1 MILPVVVSQFR
12 TCQLLFF
19 LVSLGGG
26 VKEMSEIGGEIL
38 IIFLLIVANGVFA
51 LSEMAVITA
60 RRSRLQDWIKRGNRR
75 AKVALE
81 LALAPNRFLSAVQV
95 GITLVGILAGA
106 FAGRSV
112 AQSLA
117 AHIAAISI
125 IGPYHQE
132 IGLALVVII
141 ITYFSLVI
149 GELVPK
155 RLALR
160 YPEAIATYVALPLRL
175 FTKISSPIVHLLGLS
190 TDAVCRLFGRQ
201 TGGEPPVTE
210 EEIRTLVQQG
220 TDAGVFEESEQD
232 MVEAVLRLGDKTAR
246 SLMTPR
252 TQIAW
257 LDLEDSADRI
267 REKIISSGHS
277 CFPVARA
284 SLDRVDGVVQAK
296 ELLAYSLAN
305 HALDLK
311 SLMQQPLFVPRTVT
325 ALEVLE
331 SFKKSGQHIALVVDE
346 YGGIEGLLT
355 HHDILEAIA
364 GDIPFEGKPADPK
377 AIERHDGS
385 WLLDGML
392 SVDEFKEIFNLEVL
406 PGEKRD
412 AYQTLGGFVFTRM
425 GRIPS
430 VSDSFEWNGL
440 RMEVVDMDGKRIDKV
455 LVTPCRSEE
464 QRVAELAH
472 ADRD

>member
-1 MILPVVVSQFR
+1 
-12 TCQLLFF
+12 
-19 LVSLGGG
+19 
-26 VKEMSEIGGEIL
+26 MSEIAGEIL

-51 LSEMAVITA
+51 MSEMAVITA
-60 RRSRLQDWIKRGNRR
+60 RKSRLQDWVSKGNRR

-112 AQSLA
+112 AQWLA
-117 AHIAAISI
+117 AHIVGIPV
-125 IGPYHQE
+125 IGAYHQE
-132 IGLALVVII
+132 VGLGFVVLT
-141 ITYFSLVI
+141 ITYFSLVV

-160 YPEAIATYVALPLRL
+160 HPEAIATFVARPLRL
-175 FTKISSPIVHLLGLS
+175 FTRLSSPMVHLLGLS
-190 TDAVCRLFGRQ
+190 TDVVCRLFGKPH
-201 TGGEPPVTE
+201 GGEPPVTE
-210 EEIRTLVQQG
+210 EEIKTLVQQG

-257 LDLEDSADRI
+257 LDLEDSAERV

-277 CFPVARA
+277 CFPVATD
-284 SLDRVDGVVQAK
+284 SLDKVDGVVQAK
-296 ELLAYSLAN
+296 DLLTHSLAG
-305 HALDLK
+305 HVLDLK

-331 SFKKSGQHIALVVDE
+331 AFKKSGQHIALVVDE

-364 GDIPFEGKPADPK
+364 GDIPFDGKPNDPK
-377 AIERHDGS
+377 AVQRHDGS

-392 SVDEFKEIFNLEVL
+392 SVDEFKEIFRLDEL

-430 VSDSFEWNGL
+430 VSDSFQWHGL
-440 RMEVVDMDGKRIDKV
+440 RIEVVDMDGKRIDKV
-455 LVTPCRSEE
+455 LVSPRPDHEATDTAIGTQGE
-464 QRVAELAH
+464 V
-472 ADRD
+472 DD

>member
-1 MILPVVVSQFR
+1 
-12 TCQLLFF
+12 
-19 LVSLGGG
+19 
-26 VKEMSEIGGEIL
+26 MSEIGGEVVIIL
-38 IIFLLIVANGVFA
+38 LLIVANGVFA

-60 RRSRLQDWIKRGNRR
+60 RKSRLQDWIKRGNRR
-75 AKVALE
+75 AKAALE
-81 LALAPNRFLSAVQV
+81 LALAPNRFLSAVQI
-95 GITLVGILAGA
+95 GITLIGILAGA
-106 FAGRSV
+106 FAGRGV
-112 AQSLA
+112 AQWLA
-117 AHIAAISI
+117 GYLEGMPI
-125 IGPYHQE
+125 IGRYHQE
-132 IGLALVVII
+132 ISLALVVLI

-160 YPEAIATYVALPLRL
+160 HPEAIATYVALPLRL
-175 FTKISSPIVHLLGLS
+175 FTKISSPMVYLLGVS
-190 TDAVCRLFGRQ
+190 TDVVCRLFGRPQ
-201 TGGEPPVTE
+201 GSEPPVTE
-210 EEIRTLVQQG
+210 EEIKTLVQQG

-257 LDLEDSADRI
+257 LDLEDPAEEI
-267 REKIISSGHS
+267 REKIVASGHS
-277 CFPVARA
+277 RFPVATG
-284 SLDRVDGVVQAK
+284 SLDKLDGVVQTK
-296 ELLAYSLAN
+296 ELLGHSLAG

-311 SLMQQPLFVPRTVT
+311 SLMQQPLFVPRTVS

-364 GDIPFEGKPADPK
+364 GDIPFEGRPTDPK
-377 AIERHDGS
+377 AVQRADGS

-392 SVDEFKEIFNLEVL
+392 SVDEFKEVFQIETL

-430 VSDSFEWNGL
+430 VSDFFEWNGL
-440 RMEVVDMDGKRIDKV
+440 RIEVVDMDGKRIDKV
-455 LVTPCRSEE
+455 LVSSLPAEKRD
-464 QRVAELAH
+464 VAEQPGV
-472 ADRD
+472 DRD